1 MSKNLVIVE
10 SPAKA
15 KTIEKFLGADYKVVA
30 SMGHIRDLPEKEL
43 GVDIEKNFTPNY
55 QVTKE
60 KKKVVDEL
68 KTLAKKYQEIWIATD
83 EDRE

>member
-15 KTIEKFLGADYKVVA
+15 KTIEKFLGSDYKVVA

-60 KKKVVDEL
+60 KKKIVDEL
-68 KTLAKKYQEIWIATD
+68 KNLAKKYQEIWIATD